1 MSTLSVVRIA
11 LCLLPQNDWAGAA
24 PVIWDIYRNI
34 PFTIMGIIMIALYF
48 MQRKDKPFRFMWLS
62 ILLSFAFYLPVVLW
76 ANTYPL
82 IGMLMMPKACMYIWI
97 VLMGYNTNKIN
108 NQESFSPQ

>member
-1 MSTLSVVRIA
+1 
-11 LCLLPQNDWAGAA
+11 
-24 PVIWDIYRNI
+24 
-34 PFTIMGIIMIALYF
+34 MGIIMIALYF

-82 IGMLMMPKACMYIWI
+82 IRMLMMPKACMYIWI